1 MRKTKAI
8 YGEEAREALIRGV
21 EQVFRAVAPTMGAK
35 GKNAIYKKYG
45 MPIVTNDGVSI
56 AREILPEDPYEYL
69 GAETV
74 KQAAE
79 ETNFTAG
86 DGTTSTIVFARH
98 LIQAGAALVEA
109 GINPMVLRRE
119 IEVGTEKILKALKE
133 LSVPVENLEQVAQ
146 VSVENDEI
154 AKLVSDIVSK
164 VGVDGT
170 IDVIEAPG
178 ATVRA
183 ETVDGYTFNSG
194 WTSPYMINTN
204 KGEAILNNPAII
216 VTDRSMNLNAD
227 FVGALQSLKTAGY
240 TSVLLI
246 ASEVEGELLQTL
258 LANKEKNVI
267 HTVVVKRPESVHE
280 LEDIAAVTGAIAV
293 TTTKDIKDIT
303 IDQSGIA
310 EKVIVTD
317 KKTVIIG
324 KTDFAEKVAE
334 RIEEVKNAIK
344 AEDEEKYGAIQVM
357 KLRLSRLSG
366 GIARIKVGA
375 STEAEQAYLKMK
387 IDDAVGA
394 CKAALQEGIVPGGGT
409 TLRDLANVLN
419 DKIPGEA
426 VLADALGQP
435 YLQILANAGIVLQ
448 DGDGVGNFNVL
459 TGKNVDDMMK
469 EGIVDPAKVVRC
481 VIQNGV
487 STAKTLLTTET
498 AIADIES
505 SPAQAFADSLKVQ
518 R

>member
-8 YGEEAREALIRGV
+8 YGEEARESLMRGV

-35 GKNAIYKKYG
+35 GRNAIYKKYG

-56 AREILPEDPYEYL
+56 AREIIPEDPYEYL
-69 GAETV
+69 GAESV

-79 ETNFTAG
+79 ETNFMAG
-86 DGTTSTIVFARH
+86 DGTTSTIVFAHH
-98 LIQAGAALVEA
+98 LIEAGAELVRN
-109 GINPMVLRRE
+109 GYNPMVLRRE
-119 IEVGTEKILKALKE
+119 MEVGTKKILEALKAL
-133 LSVPVENLEQVAQ
+133 SIPVENLEQVAQ

-154 AKLVSDIVSK
+154 AKMVSELVDK
-164 VGVDGT
+164 VGVDGA
-170 IDVIEAPG
+170 IDVFEAPG
-178 ATVRA
+178 GNVRA
-183 ETVDGYTFNSG
+183 ESVDGYTFNSG

-204 KGEAILNNPAII
+204 KGEAVLNNPAII

-227 FVGALQSLKTAGY
+227 FVQCLQSLKSGGY
-240 TSVLLI
+240 SSVLVI
-246 ASEVEGELLQTL
+246 ATEVEGELLQTL

-267 HTVVVKRPESVHE
+267 HTVVVKRPESIEE

-293 TTTKDIKDIT
+293 TTGKDIKDIT

-310 EKVIVTD
+310 EKVIVSD

-324 KTDFAEKVAE
+324 KEDFKDKVAE
-334 RIEEVKNAIK
+334 RVEEVRNAIK
-344 AEDEEKYGAIQVM
+344 AEDGEKYGPV
-357 KLRLSRLSG
+357 KGLELRLSRLAG

-375 STEAEQAYLKMK
+375 STEAEQSYLKMK

-394 CKAALQEGIVPGGGT
+394 CRAALQEGIVPGGGT
-409 TLRDLANVLN
+409 TLRDLAKVLD
-419 DKIPGEA
+419 DKIAGEA
-426 VLADALGQP
+426 VIADALGQP
-435 YLQILANAGIVLQ
+435 YLQILANAGLILQ

-459 TGKNVDDMMK
+459 TGKNVEDMMA
-469 EGIVDPAKVVRC
+469 EGIVDPAKVTRC
-481 VIQNGV
+481 VIENGV